1 MKYNE
6 FCIESYRYFM
16 KVSMKYPLLVY
27 KLFNL
32 VIPQRG
38 KHAISFMG
46 CNIFSH
52 DHFEDF
58 VLIAREMSF
67 LKNVNFMILQI
78 TYFSEFPF
86 LDRVCHLDRIVHFT
100 VKKDLML

>member
-1 MKYNE
+1 
-6 FCIESYRYFM
+6 M

-52 DHFEDF
+52 DHFDDF